1 MSPVPKRALLSV
13 HDKTG
18 VADLAR
24 GLVEAGWELVSSGG
38 TASVLVDE
46 GLPVTEVAQV
56 TGAPEMLGGRVKT
69 LHPAI
74 HGGIL
79 ADRSDPDHMAELEAL
94 GIVPIVRLTSPDP
107 YLAASTVDDG
117 ALGIVAPYIETV
129 EQVDGLR
136 GAVKNRPLKG
146 ARLKERLAGKSV
158 STEINEYIN
167 ERNADNVLIINIE
180 SQPAIDALD
189 DLLATPEV
197 DGVLIGP
204 HDLSCNLGI
213 PERYE
218 APEFLDAVQTIF
230 DKAREHD
237 RGAGMHFWGA
247 VDQQVRFLEMGCNFM
262 IHSAD
267 LLLVRDHLTSELNAI
282 RKHMGDLP
290 QSENGPDLTI

>member
-1 MSPVPKRALLSV
+1 MIGKALAEKIRADERV
-13 HDKTG
+13 YGTCTV
-18 VADLAR
+18 VASTRMVSAITSAQPNFVFIDTEHNALDR
-24 GLVEAGWELVSSGG
+24 TQVSWMCHTFAG
-38 TASVLVDE
+38 
-46 GLPVTEVAQV
+46 
-56 TGAPEMLGGRVKT
+56 
-69 LHPAI
+69 
-74 HGGIL
+74 
-79 ADRSDPDHMAELEAL
+79 L
-94 GIVPIVRLTSPDP
+94 GIVPIVRIASPNP

-117 ALGIVAPYIETV
+117 AVGIVAPYIETV

-146 ARLKERLAGKSV
+146 ARLKERLAGKSI
-158 STEINEYIN
+158 STEIDEYIN

-282 RKHMGDLP
+282 RQRLGDL
-290 QSENGPDLTI
+290 QQGDGGPDVTI

>member
-1 MSPVPKRALLSV
+1 MIGKGLAEKIRAGERVYGTCTISPTPRWVNAITPSQPDFVFIDTEHNSLDRTQV
-13 HDKTG
+13 
-18 VADLAR
+18 
-24 GLVEAGWELVSSGG
+24 GWMCR
-38 TASVLVDE
+38 TYA
-46 GLPVTEVAQV
+46 
-56 TGAPEMLGGRVKT
+56 
-69 LHPAI
+69 
-74 HGGIL
+74 
-79 ADRSDPDHMAELEAL
+79 AL

-107 YLAASTVDDG
+107 YLAASTIDDG

-146 ARLKERLAGKSV
+146 ARLKERLAGKSI
-158 STEINEYIN
+158 STEIDEYIN

-218 APEFLDAVQTIF
+218 TPEFLDAVQTIF

-282 RKHMGDLP
+282 RQRLGDL
-290 QSENGPDLTI
+290 QQGDGGPDVTI